1 MRSRLRHAALLALAL
16 LGSQASADVFTWD
29 FTTDTPSPAIAN
41 LASSPITQYN
51 NNGTTTLLTTVSAS
65 SGYAGATGT
74 SNAGAAARIG
84 ALSTAESGSA
94 AFQFTLTPASGFGF
108 TLSEI
113 SFGSRSTST
122 GPQAYSLRSSVDG
135 YTTDIATGAFTNNST
150 WALRSNLGLTFTS
163 ASEVTFRL
171 FGHSGAG
178 SPGAGT
184 ANWRIDDLKLTL
196 AVSPTGVDTTAPTI
210 TLLTPA
216 NGATNVAIDSNLVIN
231 FSESVAPITGGTIT
245 LKKADNST
253 VQTFTLPAAEVA
265 AGGSIVT
272 IDPTADLLFGTG
284 YYVEING
291 VAFEDGAGNNFAGY
305 TGSGTWAFTTIPPDT
320 TGPSVLVPSVVPTNA
335 ATGVSLQPA
344 VSFSFDEIVSQNTG
358 SIFIRKASDNS
369 DVVTFDIFDPAQVAV
384 FNDEVEL
391 IFPTTTSLAPNTQ
404 YYIYI
409 PAGTFI
415 DTGINANPSAEF
427 GSAATSGFTTTDV
440 PTLATGTP
448 YTQSFVGFSSTAP
461 TLPIGWS
468 LSGLVTGFSA
478 TPGHQL
484 WGEGFNSGLRGGADL
499 LGYQHTGSTETLVK
513 KLTMVNGTGAPI
525 TDLSISYTGKV
536 ARADQGRSPAYVV
549 NVAGTEVPALAYS
562 TSSPDG
568 TVLFASV
575 GGLNIPAG
583 AVFEI
588 SWTSTRG
595 GGSGSSKQIG
605 LTGVSVSAGATLL
618 GPSLAG
624 PNLILETLS
633 STGVDATATVTADGG
648 SPLTQRGFVYSLTSA
663 NATPTLGGT
672 GVTSIIDPGTTVDEM
687 LASLSGLAPSSS
699 YSLRAFA
706 TNSVGTSYTPVLAFS
721 TLAPPP
727 SFVTSYSRS
736 FDDFLGALPP
746 GWTGL
751 SSTGVNG
758 YSGTWDLAATSAG
771 GFAGGVSSPG
781 VLGYQHVS
789 TSGVLTV
796 TLSLKNDTGTTLDE
810 LYVSYLGRV
819 GRVTQDRHPEWAV
832 TVAGQPVAE
841 LTYSTGSG
849 VDETKAM
856 LVTGLSIAPGEI
868 FTITWVSERGSNSET
883 GASRQIGI
891 EDVFVGLEQPAGG
904 YSTWASANGIPGEA
918 AEDDFDNDGL
928 SNLLEYGLGLTP
940 AIPNGTPG
948 SFNGTAV
955 TFTKGPDALT
965 NGDVDW
971 TIETSPTLGA
981 LPSPWT
987 TQTAVEVGNTIS
999 YTLPTG
1005 QGKVFARLVVTQL

>member
-1 MRSRLRHAALLALAL
+1 
-16 LGSQASADVFTWD
+16 VFTWD
-29 FTTDTPSPAIAN
+29 FATDTPTPVIAN
-41 LASSPITQYN
+41 LASSAITQYN
-51 NNGTTTLLTTVSAS
+51 NNGTTTLLSTTSAS
-65 SGYAGATGT
+65 TGYAGASGT
-74 SNAGAAARIG
+74 NNAGAAARIG

-94 AFQFTLTPASGFGF
+94 AFQFTLTPSAGFEF

-122 GPQAYSLRSSVDG
+122 GPQGYSLRSSADG
-135 YTTDIATGAFTNNST
+135 YASDITTGTFANNST
-150 WALRSNLGLTFTS
+150 WALKTNTGLSFTS

-178 SPGAGT
+178 SPGANT

-196 AVSPTGVDTTAPTI
+196 SVTTVGADTTAPTI
-210 TLLTPA
+210 ALLTPT
-216 NGATNVAIDSNLVIN
+216 NGAGNVAIDSNLVVN
-231 FSESVAPITGGTIT
+231 FSESVVPISGGTIT

-253 VQTFTLPAAEVA
+253 VQTFTLPASEVV

-272 IDPTADLLFGTG
+272 IDPTDDLLFGTG

-291 VAFEDGAGNNFAGY
+291 VAFEDAAGNNFAGY
-305 TGSGTWAFTTIPPDT
+305 TGNGTWAFTTIPPDT
-320 TGPSVLVPSVVPTNA
+320 TGPSVLVPSVVPANA

-344 VSFSFDEIVSQNTG
+344 VSFSFSEIVSQSSG
-358 SIFIRKASDNS
+358 SIFIRKASDDS
-369 DVVTFDIFDPAQVAV
+369 DVVVFDIFDPAQVAV

-391 IFPTTTSLAPNTQ
+391 IFPATASLAPNTQ
-404 YYIYI
+404 YYLFI
-409 PAGTFI
+409 PAGTFV
-415 DTGINANPSAEF
+415 DASPNANPSVEF

-440 PTLATGTP
+440 PALATGTP
-448 YTQSFVGFSSTAP
+448 YTQGFVGFSSTSP

-468 LSGLVTGFSA
+468 LSGPVTGFSA

-525 TDLSISYTGKV
+525 TDLSIAYTGRV

-549 NVAGTEVPALAYS
+549 NVAGTEVTALAYS
-562 TSSPDG
+562 TASPDG
-568 TVLFASV
+568 TTLSASV

-583 AVFEI
+583 GVFEI

-618 GPSLAG
+618 APSLAG
-624 PNLILETLS
+624 PNLILETLT
-633 STGVDATATVTADGG
+633 STGVDATASVTADGG
-648 SPLTQRGFVYSLTSA
+648 SALTQRGFVYSLTSA

-687 LASLSGLAPSSS
+687 TASLSGLASSS
-699 YSLRAFA
+699 GYSLRAFA
-706 TNSVGTSYTPVLAFS
+706 TNSVGTSYTPVVTFN

-736 FDDFLGALPP
+736 FDDFTGSLPP

-789 TSGVLTV
+789 TSGILAV

-819 GRVTQDRHPEWAV
+819 GRATQDRHPEWAV
-832 TVAGQPVAE
+832 TVAGQPVAA

-849 VDETKAM
+849 VDETKAT
-856 LVTGLSIAPGEI
+856 LVTGLSIAPGEV
-868 FTITWVSERGSNSET
+868 FTITWVSERGSNTET

-904 YSTWASANGIPGEA
+904 YSTWASLNGIPGEPA
-918 AEDDFDNDGL
+918 DGDFDQDGIP
-928 SNLLEYGLGLTP
+928 NLVEYGLGLTP
-940 AIPNGTPG
+940 AVPNAAPGTFTG
-948 SFNGTAV
+948 GV
-955 TFTKGPDALT
+955 LTFTKGADAIA

-981 LPSPWT
+981 TPSPWT
-987 TQTAVEVGNTIS
+987 MVTATEVGDTIS

-1005 QGKVFARLVVTQL
+1005 EAKVFTRLVVTQL